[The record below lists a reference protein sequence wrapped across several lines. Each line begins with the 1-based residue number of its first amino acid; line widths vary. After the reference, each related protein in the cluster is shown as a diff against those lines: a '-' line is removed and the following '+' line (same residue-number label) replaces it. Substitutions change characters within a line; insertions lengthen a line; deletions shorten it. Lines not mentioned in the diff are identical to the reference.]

1 MQKYLFIVI
10 YLLFGWSLMAQ
21 TPFLRRYTVDD
32 GLPSSNIYRAFQDSE
47 GFIWICTDRGLS
59 RFDGYRFENFTTK
72 NGLPYNDIWDIVED
86 KNKRL
91 WLASYAFAIS
101 YYDMKKQSFE
111 VTYTSKLPAYSNQK
125 IAGYFFNSK
134 DDVSVFTNPILKF
147 NPLSKT
153 INPTTLPI
161 IDFYATIK
169 KGSNYIEPFSLPDVF
184 PYNYR
189 YMVGRKP
196 YFPSEVIRSKM
207 PIINII
213 FINEKQTF
221 YSNKTELHFLS
232 NNTDRGVNIN
242 TLSKF
247 PNSEVVRIDRF
258 GEESLLVFATNEVFM
273 VDKNLQRLHQF
284 DYLNDYKI
292 NSVFFDKESN
302 LWLCTKDKG
311 LLLLTKEA
319 QNSFVISNLD
329 NYAIKCMAY
338 DKTNLLWL
346 GTNTGD
352 IYTILQNKATK
363 VNLNNI
369 SKVPVRNIAT
379 TSNNEIMVI
388 WESGDLGIFP
398 ANIAYSTH
406 TLYPKIFKFK
416 VDEDRKKT
424 FFQLENNRKYHENH
438 GLIIKSIPSKRVIEN
453 NGSLL
458 IGLSYGMRKVVVNK
472 NVLTL
477 ETMLYNVRSLAMVGD
492 TENLWIGSSNG
503 LWLAKKENFNSK
515 IGKKIKAI
523 NATINDLVMD
533 DKGYVW
539 AGTDGYGV
547 IRYKNDKVL
556 NINELTGKIVNS
568 LFFEKTK
575 KRIWAATNEGVYAI
589 TDNGNDNYDVNKI
602 SLTQGLPTLE
612 VHTVF
617 AKEDKL
623 YAGTNNSLAVID
635 LKTFFEK
642 ENKKKEKTSLVI
654 KSIKINGKDTTRLQ
668 NYDLSYTKNS
678 IEIDF
683 VELSFK
689 SDKNIQYEYKLA
701 TEDANNQWQTTNE
714 TRLSFAFLSP
724 GKYEFFLKAFDIE
737 GNETSLEIPIR
748 FVINPP
754 YWQTWWF
761 RLMLSLLLLGA
772 ITYAF
777 ILYRKRAEKEVEI
790 SKKFA
795 ELELQALQ
803 SQMNPHFVFNAL
815 SSIQSF
821 ILNKDTNAANEYLT
835 NFSKLIRLFLES
847 SRNRYISIFDEKI
860 LLENYIQLEQAR
872 FKNKFS
878 YEIRENNFIE
888 PTFEIPSM
896 LIQPFVE
903 NAINHGLVY
912 KETKGY
918 LLVSFEKID
927 DTLICIVEDDGIG
940 RLKAK
945 EIRTKSLK
953 AYKSRAT
960 EIIDERLKTL
970 KIVDGTEV
978 EVNIID
984 IYHPNTGISGTKVE
998 IKILIK

>member
-1 MQKYLFIVI
+1 MKKYLRIII
-10 YLLFGWSLMAQ
+10 YLFLAFPLIAQ

-32 GLPSSNIYRAFQDSE
+32 GLPSSNIYRVFQDSE
-47 GFIWICTDRGLS
+47 SFLWICTDRGLS

-91 WLASYAFAIS
+91 WLASYAYAIT
-101 YYDMKKQSFE
+101 YYDIKKQYFD
-111 VTYTSKLPAYSNQK
+111 VTYTSKLPEYSNQK
-125 IAGYFFNSK
+125 IPGYIFNGE
-134 DDVSVFTNPILKF
+134 DNVSIFTNPVLKF
-147 NPLSKT
+147 NPLNKKIESTSLRISDFFALLK
-153 INPTTLPI
+153 NGLSYRDPFFLPNI
-161 IDFYATIK
+161 
-169 KGSNYIEPFSLPDVF
+169 F

-189 YMVGRKP
+189 YMVSRQP
-196 YFPSEVIRSKM
+196 YFPPEKIKSKI
-207 PIINII
+207 PIKDVI
-213 FINEKQTF
+213 FINEKQSF
-221 YSNKTELHFLS
+221 YSNKSELHFLNS
-232 NNTDRGVNIN
+232 NEDIGININ

-247 PNSEVVRIDRF
+247 PKSEVVRIDRF
-258 GEESLLVFATNEVFM
+258 GEESLLVFATNEIFVI
-273 VDKNLQRLHQF
+273 DKYLHRLHNF

-292 NSVFFDKESN
+292 NSAFFDKEFN

-329 NYAIKCMAY
+329 NYAIKCMAA
-338 DKTNLLWL
+338 DKTNRIWI

-352 IYTILQNKATK
+352 IYTIIENKATK
-363 VNLNNI
+363 VNISNI
-369 SKVPVRNIAT
+369 AHVPVRNIAT
-379 TSNNEIMVI
+379 TNSNQIIVV
-388 WESGDLGIFP
+388 WESGDFGIFP
-398 ANIAYSTH
+398 VNIANKKAN
-406 TLYPKIFKFK
+406 LYPKIFKYGK
-416 VDEDRKKT
+416 EDSIKKT
-424 FFQLENNRKYHENH
+424 SLYEED
-438 GLIIKSIPSKRVIEN
+438 GLIIKAVPCKRVIES
-453 NGSLL
+453 NGDLL
-458 IGLSYGMRKVVVNK
+458 MGLSHGMRKMAIK
-472 NVLTL
+472 KSALTF
-477 ETMLYNVRSLAMVGD
+477 ETMLYDIRVLALVGD
-492 TENLWIGSSNG
+492 AENNIWIGSSTG
-503 LWLAKKENFNSK
+503 LWVANKENFISK
-515 IGKKIKAI
+515 SGKKINAI
-523 NATINDLVMD
+523 NETINDLVMD
-533 DKGYVW
+533 EKGYVW

-547 IRYKNDKVL
+547 IRYKDDKVL
-556 NINELTGKIVNS
+556 NIKELSGKIVNS
-568 LFFEKTK
+568 LFFEKSK
-575 KRIWAATNEGVYAI
+575 KRIWAATNEGVYVI
-589 TDNGNDNYDVNKI
+589 TEKAKDNYIVNKI

-612 VHTVF
+612 VHAVF
-617 AKEDKL
+617 AEGDKL

-642 ENKKKEKTSLVI
+642 ENEIKEKTPLVI
-654 KSIKINGKDTTRLQ
+654 KSIKINGKDTTCLQ

-678 IEIDF
+678 FEIDF

-689 SDKNIQYEYKLA
+689 SDKNIQYEYKLVSN
-701 TEDANNQWQTTNE
+701 DANNQWQTTNE
-714 TRLSFAFLSP
+714 TRLSFAFLSA
-724 GKYEFFLKAFDIE
+724 GKYDFFLKAFDIE
-737 GNETSLEIPIR
+737 GNETLLEKPIR

-761 RLMLSLLLLGA
+761 RVALALSTIGF
-772 ITYAF
+772 IGYAF
-777 ILYRKRAEKEVEI
+777 KVYRKRAEKDLEI

-821 ILNKDTNAANEYLT
+821 ILNKDTNAANDYLT

-872 FKNKFS
+872 FKDKFS
-878 YEIRENNFIE
+878 YEIKENSFVE
-888 PTFEIPSM
+888 PTIEIPSM

-912 KETKGY
+912 KETKGH
-918 LLVSFEKID
+918 LMVSFEKID
-927 DTLICIVEDDGIG
+927 DIIVCIIEDDGIG
-940 RLKAK
+940 REKAK

-978 EVNIID
+978 TVNIID
-984 IYHPNTGISGTKVE
+984 INDQKTGITGTKVE